1 MARYHIGIVR
11 PDGYQHSDCFYEV
24 AEGLQSA
31 LRSLGHSV
39 VVAEN
44 SVDAQANSILLGA
57 HLMTQADMEKLP
69 ASTIIYNLEQL
80 GGSSLPAWYMTLGS
94 RMRIWDYSPLHIEM
108 WKQLPCLEP
117 PTLVEI
123 GFAPELRKIPLGVK
137 PEIDVLFY
145 GSVNERRRKILAGL
159 QEAGLKV
166 HAVFGV
172 YGRDRDLLIA
182 CSKIVLNLH
191 AHETKAFEIV
201 RVSYLLANAKAVVSE
216 ESPDMGALRDA
227 VAVFPYEG
235 LVEGCV
241 ALLGNDAERKGLE
254 ARGFRLFSARS
265 QARILEPIVGRAQA
279 SQPAATPMQTTAPV
293 TVQSLRKLYLDMV
306 QRSVINTI
314 YEDANQ
320 DRWRP
325 RKYDKNLREM
335 GRDWP
340 TQAHSMIG
348 NRRMTNLREIA
359 EYVLESKIPGDFIET
374 GVWRG
379 GACIMM
385 RAVLKAYG
393 DTERRV
399 FVADSFCGLPAPNP
413 EIAADA
419 GDQHYTFSEL
429 FVSSDKVRENFAKY
443 DLLDDQ
449 VWFLEGWFSDT
460 LPTAPIDQIAIL
472 RLDGDMY
479 ESTMDALNALF
490 DRVTPGGFVIV
501 DDYGA
506 VEGCQRA
513 IRNFRASRGIDDPLF
528 DIDGYGAFWRKA
540 MVATEAPA
548 TAAKDGAQL
557 PGNYRPIPT
566 QAAAQVGEGIG
577 GDAASC

>member
-1 MARYHIGIVR
+1 MAKYHIGIVR
-11 PDGYQHSDCFYEV
+11 PEGYQHSACFQEV

-31 LRSLGHSV
+31 LRSLGHSA

-44 SVDAQANSILLGA
+44 SIDAQATSILLGA
-57 HLMTQADMEKLP
+57 HLLTEAEAESLP
-69 ASTIIYNLEQL
+69 ASTIVYNLEQL
-80 GGSSLPAWYMTLGS
+80 GAQSGGAELPAWYMALAS
-94 RMRIWDYSPLHIEM
+94 RVRIWDYSPLHIEI
-108 WKQLPCLEP
+108 WKTVQCVEP
-117 PTLVEI
+117 PVLVEI
-123 GFAPELRKIPLGVK
+123 GFAPELRRIPAGAK

-145 GSVNERRRKILAGL
+145 GTVNERRRKILTAL
-159 QEAGLKV
+159 QAAGLKV
-166 HAVFGV
+166 HALFGV

-182 CSKIVLNLH
+182 HSKIVLNLH
-191 AHETKAFEIV
+191 AYETKVFEVV

-216 ESPDMGALRDA
+216 ESPDMGTLRDA
-227 VAVFPYEG
+227 VAAFPYEG
-235 LVEGCV
+235 LVAGCI
-241 ALLGNDAERKGLE
+241 ALIRDDAERRRLE

-265 QARILEPIVGRAQA
+265 QARILEAVVGRARPL
-279 SQPAATPMQTTAPV
+279 QPVTAGTDPV
-293 TVQSLRKLYLDMV
+293 TVASLRKLYLDMV
-306 QRSVINTI
+306 QRTVINTI
-314 YEDANQ
+314 YEDANH
-320 DRWRP
+320 DRWQP
-325 RKYDKNLREM
+325 HEYNKELREL

-348 NRRMTNLREIA
+348 NRRMANLREIA
-359 EYVLESKIPGDFIET
+359 ECVMECNIPGDFIET

-379 GACIMM
+379 GACIML

-393 DTERRV
+393 DTRRRV

-429 FVSSDKVRENFAKY
+429 FVSSEQVRQNFAKY
-443 DLLDDQ
+443 DLLDAQ
-449 VWFLEGWFSDT
+449 VCFLEGWFSDT
-460 LPTAPIDQIAIL
+460 LPEAPIDQIAIL

-490 DRVTPGGFVIV
+490 DRVTPGGFVII

-513 IRNFRASRGIDDPLF
+513 IREFRASRGIEDTLY

-540 MVATEAPA
+540 AIAETKAEEAVGSVA
-548 TAAKDGAQL
+548 
-557 PGNYRPIPT
+557 
-566 QAAAQVGEGIG
+566 V
-577 GDAASC
+577 S

>member
-1 MARYHIGIVR
+1 MAKFHIGIIR
-11 PDGYQHSDCFYEV
+11 PEGYQHSDCFREV

-31 LRSLGHSV
+31 LRTLGHSV
-39 VVAEN
+39 VLAEN
-44 SVDAQANSILLGA
+44 SVDANATSIVLGA
-57 HLMTQADMEKLP
+57 HLLTQQEMESLP
-69 ASTIIYNLEQL
+69 ATTIVYNLEQL
-80 GGSSLPAWYMTLGS
+80 GASDLPKWYMGLAS
-94 RMRIWDYSPLHIEM
+94 RVRIWDYSPQHIAM
-108 WKQLPCLEP
+108 WNETPCLEAP
-117 PTLVEI
+117 VLVEI
-123 GFAPELRKIPLGVK
+123 GFAAELRRIATVRQ

-159 QEAGLKV
+159 EAAGLRV
-166 HAVFGV
+166 HVAFGV

-182 CSKIVLNLH
+182 HSKVVLNLH
-191 AHETKAFEIV
+191 AFDSKVFEIV

-216 ESPDMGALRDA
+216 DAPDMGGLRDA
-227 VAVFPYEG
+227 VAVYPYDE
-235 LVEGCV
+235 LIAGCV
-241 ALLGNDAERKGLE
+241 ALVRDEAARRALE
-254 ARGFRLFSARS
+254 SKGFRLFSTRS
-265 QARILEPIVGRAQA
+265 QARILEAIVGRAEQA
-279 SQPAATPMQTTAPV
+279 LPVATAAQGISVPE
-293 TVQSLRKLYLDMV
+293 LRKLYLDMV
-306 QRSVINTI
+306 QSTVINTI
-314 YEDANQ
+314 YEDPNH

-325 RKYDKNLREM
+325 HEFNKELREL

-348 NRRMTNLREIA
+348 NKRMGNLREIA
-359 EYVLESKIPGDFIET
+359 ECILECNIPGDFIET

-393 DTERRV
+393 DTRRRV

-429 FVSSDKVRENFAKY
+429 FVSSDQVRANFAKY
-443 DLLDDQ
+443 GLLDAQ
-449 VWFLEGWFSDT
+449 VCFLEGWFSDT
-460 LPTAPIDQIAIL
+460 LPSAPIEQIALL

-490 DRVTPGGFVIV
+490 DRVTPGGFIII

-513 IRNFRASRGIDDPLF
+513 IREFRAARGITDPLY

-540 MVATEAPA
+540 PETAEAGSNVE
-548 TAAKDGAQL
+548 TAADAVML
-557 PGNYRPIPT
+557 
-566 QAAAQVGEGIG
+566 QA
-577 GDAASC
+577 

>member
-1 MARYHIGIVR
+1 MAKYHIGIIR
-11 PDGYQHSDCFYEV
+11 PEGYQHSDCFREV

-44 SVDAQANSILLGA
+44 SVDAQAISIVLGA
-57 HLMTQADMEKLP
+57 HLLTREEMESLP
-69 ASTIIYNLEQL
+69 ASTIVYNLEQL
-80 GGSSLPAWYMTLGS
+80 GGSELPAWYMALAS
-94 RMRIWDYSPLHIEM
+94 RVRIWDYSPLHIEM
-108 WKQLPCLEP
+108 WKKLPCLEQP
-117 PTLVEI
+117 VLVEI
-123 GFAPELRKIPLGVK
+123 GFAPELRRIPLNAK

-145 GSVNERRRKILAGL
+145 GSVNERRRKILADL
-159 QEAGLKV
+159 VAAGLKV
-166 HAVFGV
+166 HVAFGI

-182 CSKIVLNLH
+182 HSKIVLNLH
-191 AHETKAFEIV
+191 AYDTKAFEIV

-216 ESPDMGALRDA
+216 ESPDMGTLRDA

-235 LVEGCV
+235 LVEGCL
-241 ALLGNDAERKGLE
+241 ALIRSDAERKKVE

-265 QARILEPIVGRAQA
+265 QARILEPIVGRAHEL
-279 SQPAATPMQTTAPV
+279 QPATPVQAV
-293 TVQSLRKLYLDMV
+293 TVASLRKLYLDMV

-320 DRWRP
+320 DRWQP
-325 RKYDKNLREM
+325 HTYDKKLREL

-340 TQAHSMIG
+340 AQAHSMIG

-359 EYVLESKIPGDFIET
+359 EYVMENNIPGDFIET

-379 GACIMM
+379 GACIML

-393 DTERRV
+393 DTQRRV
-399 FVADSFCGLPAPNP
+399 FLADSFCGLPAPNP

-429 FVSSDKVRENFAKY
+429 FVSSQNVRENFAKY

-449 VWFLEGWFSDT
+449 VCFLEGWFSDT

-479 ESTMDALNALF
+479 ESTIDALNALF
-490 DRVTPGGFVIV
+490 DRVTPGGFVII

-513 IRNFRASRGIDDPLF
+513 IHDFRASREIDDPLF

-540 MVATEAPA
+540 IAASPA
-548 TAAKDGAQL
+548 TAIRA
-557 PGNYRPIPT
+557 
-566 QAAAQVGEGIG
+566 GESSTGQRVH
-577 GDAASC
+577 ASVPA

>member
-1 MARYHIGIVR
+1 MASYHIGIIR
-11 PDGYQHSDCFYEV
+11 PEGYQHSDCFYEV

-44 SVDAQANSILLGA
+44 SVDAQATSIVLGA
-57 HLMTQADMEKLP
+57 HLLTQAEMESLP
-69 ASTIIYNLEQL
+69 AATIVYNLEQL
-80 GGSSLPAWYMTLGS
+80 GGSALPAWYMTLGS
-94 RMRIWDYSPLHIEM
+94 RLRIWDYSPLHIEM
-108 WKQLPCLEP
+108 WKQMPCVAEP
-117 PTLVEI
+117 VLVEI
-123 GFAPELRKIPLGVK
+123 GFAPELRKIPLGAK

-145 GSVNERRRKILAGL
+145 GSVNERRRKILAAL
-159 QEAGLKV
+159 QDAGLKV
-166 HAVFGV
+166 HAAFGI

-182 CSKIVLNLH
+182 HSKIVLNLH

-235 LVEGCV
+235 LVEGCL
-241 ALLGNDAERKGLE
+241 ALIANDAERRALE

-265 QARILEPIVGRAQA
+265 QARILEPIVGRAQEP
-279 SQPAATPMQTTAPV
+279 QRAATAAQAAPV
-293 TVQSLRKLYLDMV
+293 TVASLRTLYLDMV

-325 RKYDKNLREM
+325 RKYDKNLREL

-359 EYVLESKIPGDFIET
+359 EYVMENRIPGDFIET

-443 DLLDDQ
+443 GLLDEQ
-449 VWFLEGWFSDT
+449 VCFLEGWFSDT
-460 LPTAPIDQIAIL
+460 LPAAPIHRLAVL

-479 ESTMDALNALF
+479 ESTMDALHALF
-490 DRVTPGGFVIV
+490 DRVTPGGFVII

-513 IRNFRASRGIDDPLF
+513 IHDFRAARGIDDPIF

-540 MVATEAPA
+540 TVAGE
-548 TAAKDGAQL
+548 
-557 PGNYRPIPT
+557 
-566 QAAAQVGEGIG
+566 AAAQGAGEDAQLLAHYRRVRTQATPQVEEGSG
-577 GDAASC
+577 KDAAKG